1 MNKKI
6 IIIIVVVLVIIA
18 LTLRSQLNFSK
29 PSEIKTEKQAI
40 YDIFNNFPKSNMI
53 YYITQNKYTPFSVG
67 PTIYQIYILAELTD
81 DTYNA
86 FINQI
91 EFEKLD
97 NFEIKINP
105 KNIKYN
111 WKKIKNVNIIESKD
125 EEVASI
131 QSIYLDENT
140 KTIYIIAIGG
150 N

>member
-1 MNKKI
+1 MNKKR
-6 IIIIVVVLVIIA
+6 IIIIVAVLVIIA
-18 LTLRSQLNFSK
+18 LTLRSQYNFSK
-29 PSEIKTEKQAI
+29 PTDIKTEKQSI
-40 YDIFNNFPKSNMI
+40 YDMFNNFPKSNMI

-67 PTIYQIYILAELTD
+67 STIYELYILAELTD
-81 DTYNA
+81 DTYNT